1 MKLYELPAGAKF
13 KIVGEDETLYKF
25 FNQVNFSTWC
35 ENADGEAVTD
45 IPPFV
50 DVEIVQ

>member
-25 FNQVNFSTWC
+25 FNLVNFSTWC
-35 ENADGEAVTD
+35 EDAQGVTHN

-50 DVEIVQ
+50 EVEIVS